1 MNGRETNK
9 VTAEFYSD
17 PLLVNLVGAVD
28 VPAKRM
34 IEAAQTIGKTIC
46 RVIHADTLETSF
58 VNAYGER
65 IDQILVHR

>member
-1 MNGRETNK
+1 MDAK
-9 VTAEFYSD
+9 QDIVTAEFYKD
-17 PLLVNLVGAVD
+17 PLMTILVGAVD

-46 RVIHADTLETSF
+46 KVIHADTLETSF

>member
-1 MNGRETNK
+1 MDAKHNK

-46 RVIHADTLETSF
+46 RVIHADALEASLI
-58 VNAYGER
+58 NWNGER
-65 IDQILVHR
+65 IDHILVHR